1 MQKEKA
7 PAFAGTLSDNSTLP
21 FFSNNRRLDKAEII
35 DALIIIFFPA
45 SEFEPGEISRMRSN
59 HQNVISAAASL
70 YRLGFPPII
79 DAADFFIYQFRG
91 VSL

>member
-7 PAFAGTLSDNSTLP
+7 PAFAGTLSDNPTLP

-35 DALIIIFFPA
+35 DALILIFFPA
-45 SEFEPGEISRMRSN
+45 SDLEPREISKRRSD
-59 HQNVISAAASL
+59 HENVMSAATSL

-79 DAADFFIYQFRG
+79 DAADFFIHQFRDG
-91 VSL
+91 SL